1 MGFVGIL
8 QLLLPPR
15 SGHGRWE
22 NDGTWMKMTITQ
34 IGVPS
39 LFRQPWAYLGLT
51 ESPKTQNCLKHFTAW
66 LDLYL
71 SIAWTRL
78 WFEIFLYLLYSTSPK
93 FGSMFGRIFNAYL
106 KYPKII
112 DTHSRFKSQVWSIL
126 LLNNGPQPDLLA
138 PSPSPFGGV
147 DKTALGW
154 FLTGG
159 ATHWTAGG
167 LQVREQR
174 VRFGDFSTVDCL
186 VN

>member
-1 MGFVGIL
+1 MLYMVTFTINIPQMLAYIPYMDPMGIV
-8 QLLLPPR
+8 
-15 SGHGRWE
+15 
-22 NDGTWMKMTITQ
+22 
-34 IGVPS
+34 
-39 LFRQPWAYLGLT
+39 
-51 ESPKTQNCLKHFTAW
+51 
-66 LDLYL
+66 
-71 SIAWTRL
+71 
-78 WFEIFLYLLYSTSPK
+78 
-93 FGSMFGRIFNAYL
+93 
-106 KYPKII
+106 
-112 DTHSRFKSQVWSIL
+112 
-126 LLNNGPQPDLLA
+126 LNNGPQPDLLA